1 MNNNTFII
9 AEAGVNHCGD
19 FKKAVLLCEKASE
32 IKANAI
38 KFQTFS
44 SESLVTE
51 LAQLCDYQK
60 ENNNYKKNQKDL
72 LGGLVKKR

>member
-44 SESLVTE
+44 SESLVTD
-51 LAQLCDYQK
+51 C
-60 ENNNYKKNQKDL
+60 
-72 LGGLVKKR
+72 